1 MDDLDQQQEILRH
14 KTFLLM
20 FRILLVFGIPA
31 ALAYF
36 AGSWLDKTYD
46 MRPYGSL
53 IALGVALV
61 ISWTITIRIYLTV
74 DKEFRE
80 LRKKMD
86 ARDAGKQAQDN
97 NPSTHAQGTQE

>member
-1 MDDLDQQQEILRH
+1 MDELDQQQEVLRH

-20 FRILLVFGIPA
+20 FRILLIFGIPA
-31 ALAYF
+31 VLAYF
-36 AGSWLDKTYD
+36 AGGWLDKSYD

-53 IALGVALV
+53 MALGVAIV
-61 ISWTITIRIYLTV
+61 TSWTITIRIYLKV

-86 ARDAGKQAQDN
+86 ERDAAKKKTPYTD
-97 NPSTHAQGTQE
+97 QE